1 MSDIES
7 PKDHVA
13 PESNQKTDE
22 NSIEENIKARSTWL
36 RLLFMVLFFAIWS
49 VSRVV
54 VIAVM
59 VLQFIMMLVSG
70 KTNNRLTRFGQ
81 SLATY
86 SYQLVAYLVF
96 VTDKQPFP
104 FDEWPGD

>member
-1 MSDIES
+1 
-7 PKDHVA
+7 
-13 PESNQKTDE
+13 
-22 NSIEENIKARSTWL
+22 
-36 RLLFMVLFFAIWS
+36 
-49 VSRVV
+49 
-54 VIAVM
+54 
-59 VLQFIMMLVSG
+59 LQFIMMLVSG